1 MQLEK
6 TSPTPDPTKVCIFT
20 LTLAASCLLP
30 EQWAISLQVVSACLD
45 AKKLTAGVCSVEE
58 SQSEL
63 VRVEV
68 Y

>member
-20 LTLAASCLLP
+20 LTLPTSCLLP
-30 EQWAISLQVVSACLD
+30 EQWAISLQVVSTCLD
-45 AKKLTAGVCSVEE
+45 AKKPTAGCVEG

-63 VRVEV
+63 VSS
-68 Y
+68 